1 MSWFSVEH
9 LRQKKKKE
17 KTIVSVRYLKNA
29 NLETP
34 KLSKLV
40 STFT

>member
-9 LRQKKKKE
+9 LRQKKKE